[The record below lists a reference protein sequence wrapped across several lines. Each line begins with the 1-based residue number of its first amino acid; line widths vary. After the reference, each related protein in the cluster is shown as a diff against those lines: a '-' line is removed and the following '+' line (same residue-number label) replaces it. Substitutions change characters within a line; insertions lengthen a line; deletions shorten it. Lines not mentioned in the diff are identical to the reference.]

1 MISGYIEEMGK
12 KAKEASKKLLTLD
25 TRIKNKALVMIAEE
39 LINKKEEI
47 KEANRIDLEM
57 VRRKDFHLRFWTGW
71 SSQIK
76 G

>member
-25 TRIKNKALVMIAEE
+25 TKIKNKALVMLAEE

-47 KEANRIDLEM
+47 KEANRVDLENG
-57 VRRKDFHLRFWTGW
+57 RKTNY
-71 SSQIK
+71 
-76 G
+76 